1 MKDSVQVDIL
11 TESPKV
17 GDCYLICSDGLTGM
31 ISDDQ
36 IAHIMGSERDL
47 DRAAERLID
56 AANDEG
62 GVDNISAVLGRVEA
76 P

>member
-1 MKDSVQVDIL
+1 
-11 TESPKV
+11 
-17 GDCYLICSDGLTGM
+17 M